1 MLKLAKLKAL
11 QEKDNDVNRYRLS
24 ENRQK
29 RR

>member
-11 QEKDNDVNRYRLS
+11 QEKDHDVNRCRLS